1 MISDG
6 LFALPSSSAI
16 ECWLQA
22 IDLRPGVCAEV
33 MNMVKNKAQ
42 HMTEW
47 EKNAVVLFDEMS
59 IKSVLPM
66 TRQGM

>member
-6 LFALPSSSAI
+6 FALPSSSAI
-16 ECWLQA
+16 DRWLQA
-22 IDLRPGVCAEV
+22 IDLRSGVCAEV
-33 MNMVKNKAQ
+33 MNKVKNKAQ

-59 IKSVLPM
+59 IKSVVTM